1 MKCVTSLAIALMLV
15 ANSAAQAASL
25 SYTQTNDA
33 FAIYVDGEEHN
44 GNFETIYFQAKPN
57 PPAEFTNNS
66 GGIFFVRPPGRP
78 FTYPN
83 ELLTQ
88 DPIDFPGG
96 LALFQSGLVNIPQE
110 LSFTVANLFGT
121 ITTAPQPNGDLFLGN
136 VNMPGAGA
144 SANVLVQLRRA
155 GNLVQQLTL
164 TIPVPEPS
172 ALALAVAA
180 LAGATRISRRRRRKS
195 HAVAKGRRPACRWP
209 RRAACSR

>member
-1 MKCVTSLAIALMLV
+1 MLV

-25 SYTQTNDA
+25 SYTRTNDA
-33 FAIYVDGEEHN
+33 FAIFLDGEEHN
-44 GNFETIYFQAKPN
+44 DQFETIFFQVKPN

-96 LALFQSGLVNIPQE
+96 LALFQNGLVNIPQE

-121 ITTAPQPNGDLFLGN
+121 ITTTPQPNGDLFLGN

-144 SANVLVQLRRA
+144 SAKVTVQLLRA
-155 GNLVQQLTL
+155 GNLVEQLTAVVP
-164 TIPVPEPS
+164 IPEPS
-172 ALALAVAA
+172 TLALVAAVGLGVAA
-180 LAGATRISRRRRRKS
+180 LTSRTNKRHSKRCAKDKGPLLRSSS
-195 HAVAKGRRPACRWP
+195 H
-209 RRAACSR
+209 